1 MKFDEEAGT
10 LTITDKGIG
19 MTKQDLI
26 ENLGT
31 VAKSGTTQFV
41 EKMAAGADL
50 SMIGQFGVGFYSVYL
65 VADRVV
71 VRSKNDE
78 DVQHIWESSAD
89 ATFKVGVDPAGN
101 TLGRGTEI
109 TLYLKD
115 DAKEY
120 LDADKLEGLIK
131 KYSEFITFPIY
142 LYKSHT
148 ETVEVPVEEEEEE
161 DVFEGE
167 DLEEEGSAEEKEE
180 EEAESEK
187 PKTRTEEKTV
197 WDWELMNP
205 QKAIW
210 SRDKSEIT
218 DEEYTN
224 FYKTLVRNSEQEPLT
239 WTHFK
244 AEGEIDFKCI
254 LYLPKKAAADLYE
267 DFYHKKMQNLHL
279 YVRKVLIADSFDDLL
294 PRYLSFVVGVV
305 DSDDLP
311 LNVSR
316 EQLSQD
322 KVLKVMGKKI
332 VRKAIEMIKKLAE
345 EGEVKEAAEEKEA
358 SEEQAEATET
368 TTEATTEQTETK
380 TEEDNANYIELWE
393 QFGKSLKIGVIE
405 DSANRNKLARLLRY
419 KSSLSE
425 GKWTSLEH
433 YVERMK
439 DWQKQIYYVS
449 GDSVEKVESSMFLD
463 AFKKRGVEVLYFT
476 EPIDE
481 YVAQNLREYSGKS
494 LQDITKEGV
503 EFGDEKE
510 RAKKLQKEY
519 ESRFE
524 VLTSWMK
531 ELLGDKV
538 DKVEVTTTL
547 ETAPA
552 VLSTSKYG
560 YSATMERIMKS
571 QALQNPEKAKYM
583 KAHKIMMLNPRHPI
597 IANLKNLVEEDGE
610 SDVARDL
617 ANLLYDSSL
626 MNSGFMIEEP
636 NEFATRLY
644 TLMKESLQLDSLELE
659 PEIELPEEEKDEEE
673 DENTIKLDASNTEQM
688 DEDEFRAQLKKDRAQ
703 HDDDEEDEL

>member
-345 EGEVKEAAEEKEA
+345 EGEVKEVSEEK
-358 SEEQAEATET
+358 EATET
-368 TTEATTEQTETK
+368 TTEATTEQTEQTETK

-703 HDDDEEDEL
+703 HDEDEEDEL

>member
-1 MKFDEEAGT
+1 M
-10 LTITDKGIG
+10 
-19 MTKQDLI
+19 
-26 ENLGT
+26 
-31 VAKSGTTQFV
+31 
-41 EKMAAGADL
+41 
-50 SMIGQFGVGFYSVYL
+50 
-65 VADRVV
+65 
-71 VRSKNDE
+71 
-78 DVQHIWESSAD
+78 
-89 ATFKVGVDPAGN
+89 
-101 TLGRGTEI
+101 
-109 TLYLKD
+109 
-115 DAKEY
+115 
-120 LDADKLEGLIK
+120 
-131 KYSEFITFPIY
+131 
-142 LYKSHT
+142 
-148 ETVEVPVEEEEEE
+148 
-161 DVFEGE
+161 
-167 DLEEEGSAEEKEE
+167 
-180 EEAESEK
+180 
-187 PKTRTEEKTV
+187 
-197 WDWELMNP
+197 
-205 QKAIW
+205 
-210 SRDKSEIT
+210 
-218 DEEYTN
+218 
-224 FYKTLVRNSEQEPLT
+224 
-239 WTHFK
+239 
-244 AEGEIDFKCI
+244 
-254 LYLPKKAAADLYE
+254 
-267 DFYHKKMQNLHL
+267 
-279 YVRKVLIADSFDDLL
+279 
-294 PRYLSFVVGVV
+294 VGVV

-368 TTEATTEQTETK
+368 TTEATTEQTEQTETK

-703 HDDDEEDEL
+703 HDEDEEDEL